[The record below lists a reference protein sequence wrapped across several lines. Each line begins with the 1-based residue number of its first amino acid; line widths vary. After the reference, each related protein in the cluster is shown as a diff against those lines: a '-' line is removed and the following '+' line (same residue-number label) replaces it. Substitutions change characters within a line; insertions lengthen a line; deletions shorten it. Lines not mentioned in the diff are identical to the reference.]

1 MASATLLI
9 DEKGMQRAVTR
20 IAHEITERNDGAAN
34 VALVGIM
41 RRGVPLARRIA
52 DAIYDIEGVRV
63 PVGEVDIT
71 YYRDD
76 LQPKAQQPVIT
87 KADVPFRLEDK
98 TCVLVDDVLFTGR
111 TARAAM
117 EALMDMG
124 RPARVQLAVMVDRGH
139 RELPIRADFVGKNI
153 PTARSE
159 RIKVNVTEFDGINA
173 VELYRPE

>member
-1 MASATLLI
+1 MAQATLLI

-20 IAHEITERNDGAAN
+20 IAHEITERNDGAAD
-34 VALVGIM
+34 VALIGIM
-41 RRGVPLARRIA
+41 RRGVPLAKRIA
-52 DAIYDIEGVRV
+52 EALYNIEGINV

-71 YYRDD
+71 RYRDD
-76 LQPKAQQPVIT
+76 RSDQRPQPVMT
-87 KADVPFRLEDK
+87 NADVPFRLEDK

-139 RELPIRADFVGKNI
+139 RELPIRADFVGKNV

-159 RIKVNVTEFDGINA
+159 RIRVNVEEIDGFNG